1 MEQLLGGFITV
12 FQPINILMMLI
23 GAVLGMIIGI
33 VPGIA
38 GPMGIALIIPF
49 TFTMEPIQGI
59 LIMLAL
65 YVTST
70 YGGSITAILF
80 KIPGEAP
87 SIVTTFDGYEM
98 ARKGEAGKALG
109 IAMFSSFI
117 GGIFGVIVLM
127 ITAPQLSAV
136 ALNFGDAEY
145 FALAVLG
152 LSVCSGMGGGAALKN
167 LLAAMAGLFFGT
179 WGMHETT
186 GVQRFTFDYT
196 GLLMGIGFVPA
207 VLGLFAVGEVFEEVE
222 KHFAGGS
229 SEQQKIQEKV
239 KLAMPPWK
247 DIIRMKWLYLRSV
260 VIGTFLGTLPGVGAT
275 TASFFG
281 YSEAV
286 RWSKQP
292 DKFGTGIIDGV
303 AAPESANNAA
313 CGGAMVPLLTL
324 GIPGSAVT
332 AVMIGAFLIHGI
344 RPGPMMIYQQADLV
358 YAIFAGLLVS
368 NLLIIIGGILGIR
381 YLVKALNL
389 SYSKVGPAI
398 LLFCVIGSYALNNSM
413 TDVWVTFIFGVLG
426 YFMRKFGYGLAPMV
440 LGMILGPL
448 CETSLQRA
456 MHISDNNPFI
466 LITRPI
472 SGSVLAIAILSFFYP
487 IIRDFIQKKRLRGT

>member
-1 MEQLLGGFITV
+1 MLL
-12 FQPINILMMLI
+12 L

-38 GPMGIALIIPF
+38 GPMGVALIIPF

-117 GGIFGVIVLM
+117 GGIFGVVVLM
-127 ITAPQLSAV
+127 IVAPQLSSV

-152 LSVCSGMGGGAALKN
+152 LSVCSGVGGGSALKN
-167 LLAAMAGLFFGT
+167 VLAALVGLFFGT

-222 KHFAGGS
+222 KHFSGGS
-229 SEQQKIQEKV
+229 SGQRKLQEKI

-281 YSEAV
+281 YSEAM
-286 RWSKQP
+286 RWSKEP

-358 YAIFAGLLVS
+358 YAIFAGLMVS
-368 NLLIIIGGILGIR
+368 NFLIIIGGILGIR
-381 YLVKALNL
+381 YLVKALSL

-413 TDVWVTFIFGVLG
+413 TDVWVTFVFGVLG
-426 YFMRKFGYGLAPMV
+426 YGMRKFGYGLAPMV

-456 MHISDNNPFI
+456 MHISDNDPFI

-487 IIRDFIQKKRLRGT
+487 IIRDYVQKKRMRRA